1 MAQNTVSSERIRE
14 TLSSVRTGMTVWDR
28 DGHKVGKVKDI
39 QFAYGFGDTTPKST
53 EFYRL
58 PSELQ
63 TSLMRDG
70 FIQIE
75 AGLFSRDRFAGA
87 ELIAEMRDE
96 GLILNVMGDTLMK
109 S

>member
-14 TLSSVRTGMTVWDR
+14 TLSSVRNGMMVWDR

-58 PSELQ
+58 LDALQ
-63 TSLMRDG
+63 ESLMRDG
-70 FIQIE
+70 YIQIE
-75 AGLFSRDRFAGA
+75 TGLFSRDRFASA
-87 ELIAEMRDE
+87 DQIADIRDE
-96 GLILNVMGDTLMK
+96 GLVLNVMSDTLIK